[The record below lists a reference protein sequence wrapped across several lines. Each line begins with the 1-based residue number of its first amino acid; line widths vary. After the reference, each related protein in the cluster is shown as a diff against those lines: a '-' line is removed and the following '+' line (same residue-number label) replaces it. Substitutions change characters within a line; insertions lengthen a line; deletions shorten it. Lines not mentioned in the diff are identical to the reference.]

1 MFRAE
6 RPKRLLRNT
15 GNNMKSIF
23 AKPENVLELA
33 GIALA
38 DLALLVSAQQY
49 VPTLHLSKTSFWT
62 GTKINQIRFG
72 SYPDTGLIELARTE
86 AAARAGTYDIWA
98 FSCIAAH
105 PTDQEKLVL
114 LVDGGEA
121 PPANNVRIIQEFR
134 LPKDGFGLCGNPRFS
149 LNFEGKPLPLDEAEA
164 SSWRTFLHKGISK
177 LKSARDNWERWSAL
191 PPDQATPLAP
201 G

>member
-49 VPTLHLSKTSFWT
+49 VPTLHLSKTSFWS

-86 AAARAGTYDIWA
+86 AAAVQGRTTYGLFPASPLIRRIRKSSF
-98 FSCIAAH
+98 FSWMGERHRQRIMFVSYRSFVCPKMA
-105 PTDQEKLVL
+105 LVY
-114 LVDGGEA
+114 V
-121 PPANNVRIIQEFR
+121 
-134 LPKDGFGLCGNPRFS
+134 
-149 LNFEGKPLPLDEAEA
+149 
-164 SSWRTFLHKGISK
+164 
-177 LKSARDNWERWSAL
+177 
-191 PPDQATPLAP
+191 AT
-201 G
+201 